1 VRRGLKRALLVAIAA
16 AWGCNALLGNEDGA
30 FTDDASDGSVSP
42 DGSVDNDG
50 SRTDGAVLGD
60 GGADGDAAVTCTAN
74 VMIDPANCGAC
85 GHDCLGGGCTNGL
98 CEAVTM
104 VGDAGVLLGFA
115 ANEDNAYWTSTLRLM
130 RLPLDGKSAPI
141 EFDDAPDATTA
152 SKLVVSATDVVWTLS
167 PAYKQ
172 LQTCPAAGCP
182 DTGPFALSEFASPLP
197 AAAMKDGLLYWS
209 DDGTQLRVTPMDG
222 GATEVFADSGVTSI
236 AIEPPYVYYGRAKD
250 GGSVE
255 QLPLTG
261 GAQTTVVQP
270 GVPTGVRA
278 IGVAGNVLVWT
289 TNAGIF
295 RSATDGGQEA
305 LVTTEAATVDH
316 IAIAGNWV
324 YWKENTRAFKRC
336 LLASCKPELVTP
348 NQLVDFA
355 VTKRF
360 IVWGDKQGNIA
371 RLTR

>member
-1 VRRGLKRALLVAIAA
+1 
-16 AWGCNALLGNEDGA
+16 
-30 FTDDASDGSVSP
+30 
-42 DGSVDNDG
+42 
-50 SRTDGAVLGD
+50 
-60 GGADGDAAVTCTAN
+60 
-74 VMIDPANCGAC
+74 
-85 GHDCLGGGCTNGL
+85 
-98 CEAVTM
+98 
-104 VGDAGVLLGFA
+104 
-115 ANEDNAYWTSTLRLM
+115 M
-130 RLPLDGKSAPI
+130 RLPLAGDGGPI

-172 LQTCPAAGCP
+172 LQTCPAMGCP
-182 DTGPFALSEFASPLP
+182 DTGPFALPEYASPLP
-197 AAAMKDGLLYWS
+197 AAVMKDGLLYWS

-222 GATEVFADSGVTSI
+222 GPTEVFADAGVTSI
-236 AIEPPYVYYGRAKD
+236 AIEPPYVYWGRAKD

-261 GAQTTVVQP
+261 GTQATLVEP

-289 TNAGIF
+289 TTAGIF
-295 RSATDGGQEA
+295 RSGTDGGQA
-305 LVTTEAATVDH
+305 TLVTIEAANVDH
-316 IAIAGNWV
+316 IAIAGEWL
-324 YWKENTRAFKRC
+324 YWKETTRAFKRC

-360 IVWGDKQGNIA
+360 IVWGDKLGNVA
-371 RLTR
+371 RLAR